1 MKTLSLYHT
10 CASTALRSA
19 LREGNNNKMTSIS
32 RRDFLKLSGATLLGI
47 SAGKFIPLHTDEP
60 NFIAPLIWNGSRKFK
75 RMAFT
80 YDDCYLLDKLQELEV
95 LLDEFPEF
103 KVTFFPIGAKILD
116 LDQED
121 KGIWKRLVDKGHEI
135 GYHTFDH
142 VNLGV
147 MSPPAALM
155 DFDKWHDA
163 LNQVLGFEYKVHFMR
178 PPYDIISPTMEV
190 LCQER
195 GLVATMFSIGG
206 GGEPKVVVKA
216 VQDGKNG
223 DIVQMHIR
231 TQDYNSSVQ
240 VFPWLKET
248 NWELV
253 TMSKLYDDY
262 LREQVNSD
270 GCDVNTVN
278 SLTRTCVE

>member
-1 MKTLSLYHT
+1 
-10 CASTALRSA
+10 
-19 LREGNNNKMTSIS
+19 MTSIS
-32 RRDFLKLSGATLLGI
+32 RRDFLKLSGAALLGI
-47 SAGKFIPLHTDEP
+47 SASRFIPFQNDEP
-60 NFIAPLIWNGSRKFK
+60 NFTAPLIWNGSRKFK

-80 YDDCYLLDKLQELEV
+80 YDDCLLLNKLQDLEV

-103 KVTFFPIGAKILD
+103 KVTFFPVGAKIHD
-116 LDQED
+116 LDKQD

-135 GYHTFDH
+135 GYHTFNH

-147 MSPPAALM
+147 MSLAGALM
-155 DFDKWHDA
+155 DFDKWHAA
-163 LNQVLGFEYKVHFMR
+163 LNQALGAEYNVRFMR
-178 PPYDIISPTMEV
+178 PPYDIISPTMYK

-195 GLVATMFSIGG
+195 GLVATLFSIGG
-206 GGEPKVVVKA
+206 GGEPRVVVKA
-216 VQDGKNG
+216 IQEGKGG

-240 VFPWLKET
+240 AFPWLKEN

-270 GCDVNTVN
+270 GCDVNTGNFVDEN
-278 SLTRTCVE
+278 MCGVDL

>member
-1 MKTLSLYHT
+1 M
-10 CASTALRSA
+10 A
-19 LREGNNNKMTSIS
+19 NIS
-32 RRDFLKLSGATLLGI
+32 RRDFLKLGGAALLGI
-47 SAGKFIPLHTDEP
+47 SASKFVPVQNDEP
-60 NFIAPLIWNGSRKFK
+60 YFTAPLIWNGSRKFK

-80 YDDCYLLDKLQELEV
+80 YDDCYLLNKMQALEKLLNEY
-95 LLDEFPEF
+95 PEF
-103 KVTFFPIGAKILD
+103 KVTFFPVGQKLLNLEEQD
-116 LDQED
+116 S
-121 KGIWKRLVDKGHEI
+121 GIWRRIVEKGYEI

-147 MSPPAALM
+147 MTPATALM
-155 DFDKWHDA
+155 DYDKWYAA
-163 LNQVLGFEYKVHFMR
+163 LTQVLGREYPVRFVR
-178 PPYDIISPTMEV
+178 PPYDIISYTLDV

-195 GLVATMFSIGG
+195 GLVATMFSLGG
-206 GGEPKVVVKA
+206 GGEPDIVVRGIQK
-216 VQDGKNG
+216 GKNG

-240 VFPWLKET
+240 VYPWLKEN

-262 LREQVNSD
+262 LREKVNPE
-270 GCDVNTVN
+270 GCDMEAGS

>member
-1 MKTLSLYHT
+1 
-10 CASTALRSA
+10 
-19 LREGNNNKMTSIS
+19 MTYIS
-32 RRDFLKLSGATLLGI
+32 RRDFLKISGAALLGI
-47 SAGKFIPLHTDEP
+47 SASKFVPLQDEP
-60 NFIAPLIWNGSRKFK
+60 NFTAPLIWNGSRKFK

-80 YDDCYLLDKLQELEV
+80 YDDCYLLNKMQDLEV
-95 LLDEFPEF
+95 LLDKFPEF
-103 KVTFFPIGAKILD
+103 KVTFFPVGGKLLD
-116 LDQED
+116 LERQD
-121 KGIWKRLVDKGHEI
+121 KGIWKRMVKKGHEI

-147 MSPPAALM
+147 MSPATALM

-163 LNQVLGFEYKVHFMR
+163 LNEVLGSEYQVRFVR
-178 PPYDIISPTMEV
+178 PPYDIISYTMDV

-195 GLVATMFSIGG
+195 GLVAALFSIGG
-206 GGEPKVVVKA
+206 GGEPDIVVRA
-216 VQDGKNG
+216 VQKGKGG

-240 VFPWLKET
+240 VYPWLKEN

-262 LREQVNSD
+262 LREHVNSD
-270 GCDVNTVN
+270 GCGTNVKTP
-278 SLTRTCVE
+278 LTKTCVE

>member
-1 MKTLSLYHT
+1 
-10 CASTALRSA
+10 
-19 LREGNNNKMTSIS
+19 
-32 RRDFLKLSGATLLGI
+32 
-47 SAGKFIPLHTDEP
+47 
-60 NFIAPLIWNGSRKFK
+60 
-75 RMAFT
+75 
-80 YDDCYLLDKLQELEV
+80 
-95 LLDEFPEF
+95 
-103 KVTFFPIGAKILD
+103 
-116 LDQED
+116 
-121 KGIWKRLVDKGHEI
+121 
-135 GYHTFDH
+135 
-142 VNLGV
+142 
-147 MSPPAALM
+147 
-155 DFDKWHDA
+155 

-240 VFPWLKET
+240 VFPWLKEN

>member
-1 MKTLSLYHT
+1 
-10 CASTALRSA
+10 
-19 LREGNNNKMTSIS
+19 MTSIS
-32 RRDFLKLSGATLLGI
+32 RRDFLKISGAALLGI
-47 SAGKFIPLHTDEP
+47 SASKFIPFKNDEP
-60 NFIAPLIWNGSRKFK
+60 NFTTPMIWNGSRKFK

-80 YDDCYLLDKLQELEV
+80 YDDCYLLDKLQKFEV
-95 LLDEFPEF
+95 LFEEFPEF
-103 KVTFFPIGAKILD
+103 KVTFFPVGAKILD
-116 LDQED
+116 LDEQD
-121 KGIWKRLVDKGHEI
+121 KGIWKRFVDKGHEI

-147 MSPPAALM
+147 MSASAALM
-155 DFDKWHDA
+155 DFDKWNGA
-163 LNQVLGFEYKVHFMR
+163 LTQVLGAEYNVRFMR
-178 PPYDIISPTMEV
+178 PPYDIISPTMDR

-206 GGEPKVVVKA
+206 GGEPDVVVRA
-216 VQDGKNG
+216 VQEGKGG

-231 TQDYNSSVQ
+231 TQDYNSSSQ
-240 VFPWLKET
+240 VFPWLKEN

-270 GCDVNTVN
+270 GCDINTGN

>member
-1 MKTLSLYHT
+1 
-10 CASTALRSA
+10 
-19 LREGNNNKMTSIS
+19 MTSIS
-32 RRDFLKLSGATLLGI
+32 RRDFLKLGGTALLAALGI
-47 SAGKFIPLHTDEP
+47 SASKFIPFQNDEP
-60 NFIAPLIWNGSRKFK
+60 YFTAPLIWNGTRKFK

-80 YDDCYLLDKLQELEV
+80 YDDCYLLKKMQELEV

-103 KVTFFPIGAKILD
+103 KVTFFPVGSKLLNLEEQDA
-116 LDQED
+116 
-121 KGIWKRLVDKGHEI
+121 GIWKRLVDKGHEI

-147 MSPPAALM
+147 MSPAAALM
-155 DFDKWHDA
+155 DFDKWHAA
-163 LNQVLGFEYKVHFMR
+163 LTEVLGAQYNVRFVR
-178 PPYDIISPTMEV
+178 PPYDIISYTLDV

-195 GLVATMFSIGG
+195 GLVAAMFSVGG
-206 GGEPKVVVKA
+206 GGEPKIVVKA
-216 VQDGKNG
+216 VQEGKGG

-240 VFPWLKET
+240 AFPWLKEN

-262 LREQVNSD
+262 LREKVNSN
-270 GCDVNTVN
+270 GCDLNAGT

>member
-1 MKTLSLYHT
+1 MAT
-10 CASTALRSA
+10 
-19 LREGNNNKMTSIS
+19 IS
-32 RRDFLKLSGATLLGI
+32 RRDFLKLGAAALLGV
-47 SAGKFIPLHTDEP
+47 SANKFIPAKNDEP
-60 NFIAPLIWNGSRKFK
+60 YFTAPLIWNGSRKFK

-80 YDDCYLLDKLQELEV
+80 YDDCYLLNKLQDLEV

-103 KVTFFPIGAKILD
+103 KVTFFPVGAKILD
-116 LDQED
+116 LDEQD

-147 MSPPAALM
+147 MSLAGALT
-155 DFDKWHDA
+155 DFDKWHGA
-163 LNQVLGFEYKVHFMR
+163 LTQVLGAEYNVRFMR
-178 PPYDIISPTMEV
+178 PPYDIISPTMDI

-195 GLVATMFSIGG
+195 GLVATLFSIGG

-216 VQDGKNG
+216 VQLGKGG

-240 VFPWLKET
+240 VFPWMKEN

-270 GCDVNTVN
+270 GCNINTGN